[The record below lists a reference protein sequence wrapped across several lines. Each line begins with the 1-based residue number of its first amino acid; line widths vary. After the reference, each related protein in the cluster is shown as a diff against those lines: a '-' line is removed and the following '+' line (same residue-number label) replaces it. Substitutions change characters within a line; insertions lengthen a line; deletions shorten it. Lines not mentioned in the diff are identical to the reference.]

1 MSSAADRERR
11 SRNVLCLSVLGLL
24 VLVHVL
30 PDHLRLVVT
39 PSIPRG
45 AYWRS
50 LPASRPGPAT
60 SSPSA
65 SPRIS
70 PSGF

>member
-11 SRNVLCLSVLGLL
+11 SRYVLCLSVLGLL
-24 VLVHVL
+24 GLVHGL

-45 AYWRS
+45 AYLALAPRK
-50 LPASRPGPAT
+50 PARPGDLVAF
-60 SSPSA
+60 

-70 PSGF
+70 PSGS